1 MREKK
6 GITLVALVVTIVILI
21 ILAVIAINFLFGEN
35 GLIDRAKQARFYH
48 IISSLEEIA
57 QIKGTDVYLYGKT
70 IYEAIPNYG
79 ALSEEEKNTIVKEI
93 PTLNEAVYKATGETV
108 YDRDLYWL
116 NTEENLKDNKKYIID
131 MNTLQ
136 VYDYEGDV
144 FLNARWHTLNIGIS
158 IDDGEDG
165 GESGEGGE
173 IPDGYMRIH
182 LDYPEDSTD
191 RQWRIGRPG
200 ETRTDGDLIWQD
212 YTGPILVKI
221 DDIKNIW
228 IRYNLKGVEVVQAP
242 SGTLAVDIRVN
253 PLAPYQEKVTVD
265 VYFEPGSTNQK
276 VKVGNGGWRVYEG
289 PFEVTENC
297 TIEAMAE
304 KEMEVTDQNGNSL
317 GTTTIKGK
325 DSYKITNIGEEP
337 INQNLPAPI
346 IDDIGNQGGEE
357 KTTARVTY
365 PQDQGNIRKVY
376 KINSGLEQDYVGDI
390 KINEWGTE
398 LIAYYYTE
406 SGDKSPEARKTFND
420 PTVLNVDIFYQP
432 NPALDDS
439 IKETTVEIDYSNEA
453 ESKTYKID
461 NGQEQDY
468 TGPFKITQDC
478 TITAYAKKT
487 GVTTATDVAVIKFKV
502 PQQVVLQAPRFSQ
515 ANNQDNTE
523 ATVTITYDTK
533 ATIKKYS
540 VNAGELQDYTT
551 PIENLKDGDVVY
563 AYCEDEEGNS
573 ADGTYTVNLQTT
585 TPPGQQ
591 LQAPRFSQ
599 ANNADNTLATV
610 TITYDTKAVIKQYKV
625 NNGGMQ
631 DYTTPIENLKDGD
644 IVYAYCE
651 DAEGN
656 SADGTYTVD
665 LQTTPTQLQAPRFSQ
680 TNNQDNTLATV
691 TITYDT
697 KATIKK
703 YNINGGNLQDYT
715 VPIENLKDGDVVYAY
730 CEDAEGN
737 SADGTYTVDLQTTP
751 TQLQAPTFSQAN
763 NSDNTSATVTIT
775 YDTKATLKKYNVNG
789 GNLQDYTVP
798 IENLKDG
805 DVVYAYCEDAEGN
818 SADGTYTVDLQTTTP
833 PTQQFQAPII
843 SPSYASDNSKVTINI
858 RYDSNAVTKKYS
870 IDGGELKDYTGP
882 FEVTENGTVIY
893 AVNTSSEGEQK
904 DTTYTVS
911 GIIKKLDVK
920 ISVNP
925 DTTDEVEKVT
935 VTIDYDEEATEK
947 VYSINSGA
955 SQNYTGPFEVTENCT
970 IVAEAKATDAYGKDT
985 KQITNLPQGLA
996 APVISMTKTTE
1007 TEGEVA
1013 NITITYDK
1021 RSISNTYSINT
1032 DAMQNYTS
1040 GFQVR
1045 ENGTVINAY
1054 SVDKFGNTATAQ
1066 YVVNDLVRYLLIDK
1080 GKYYWILLPYPE
1092 NSINRQYKYKEDGVW
1107 KAYKEDGFILVKS
1120 EYEDELIQGGKP
1132 IKLEVEPGRYV
1143 DFDGHWY
1150 ILDSD
1155 PQKLQEDIYMKW
1167 DDPDNGSTPRVPL
1180 QILAMPAPPEKT
1192 DKVDV
1197 FIIYPA
1203 TATAK
1208 QYKIDDGA
1216 YQNYTGKLEIT
1227 KNNTTI
1233 TAKTQYSD
1241 GSWSEEVSYTVTNI
1255 DENIAPEGIVEIN
1268 AEPKEWTKDN
1278 VTVTISYNPN
1288 STVLKKKYKI
1298 GTGSWQ
1304 YTDEYSVTLTIDENT
1319 TIYAALEN
1327 AAGESSEAVVYN
1339 VENIDKEKP
1348 VISSFT
1354 ATNVTENSI
1363 TVEVQATD
1371 EGSGLA
1377 DIGTYKYYQDG
1388 TLKATIEGNIYTF
1401 ENLEA
1406 STSYML
1412 RVEVFDKAG
1421 NMKDTTT
1428 TVATLAPPDYVDSV
1442 VTSSP
1447 KLSDGMTPVKWTGT
1461 NWVKTDSTDPDW
1473 YNYTEKKWANVVLG
1487 DSKFN
1492 GNVLDETKPYSML
1505 VWIPRYAYQITS
1517 MYHQSGTGAGNINIV
1532 FIDTANQNKDK
1543 TKTYSENYPS
1553 YTTGSGMSDYVV
1565 HPAFNFGTTKLPGF
1579 WVGKYE
1585 TSNTN
1590 CTTTASTGNVA
1601 YTGKEV
1607 VTIRPNVTSWRYITG
1622 NNIFT
1627 VCTELNREEN
1637 PYGLNIDD
1645 NVVDPHLMK
1654 NTEWGAVAYLSK
1666 SEYGKKTE
1674 EVWKNTSSS
1683 YITGSAGTTVSSGTT
1698 NAYNTTNGMKASTTG
1713 NIYGVYDMS
1722 GGADEYVAAYID
1734 NGNLNLNSGSI
1745 LVNAPSKYKDVYNI
1759 ENTDSALENY
1769 EVATPKDGYYGD
1781 AIWETSNEHDSYA
1794 SWYLDKS
1801 YMPYKSYPF
1810 LTRGGHCT
1818 ANPITA
1824 AGVFSFSGNNGQLY
1838 NPRHLQFPR
1847 GHSSSFRLTLH
1858 LEICIWKADT
1868 CLFYYKNITIS

>member
-1 MREKK
+1 MRGKK

-656 SADGTYTVD
+656 SADGTYTVN

-737 SADGTYTVDLQTTP
+737 SADGTYTV
-751 TQLQAPTFSQAN
+751 N
-763 NSDNTSATVTIT
+763 
-775 YDTKATLKKYNVNG
+775 
-789 GNLQDYTVP
+789 
-798 IENLKDG
+798 
-805 DVVYAYCEDAEGN
+805 
-818 SADGTYTVDLQTTTP
+818 LQTTTP

-843 SPSYASDNSKVTINI
+843 SPNYAPDNSKVTINI

-1304 YTDEYSVTLTIDENT
+1304 YTDEYSVTLTIDKNT

-1339 VENIDKEKP
+1339 VENIDKDDP
-1348 VISSFT
+1348 VISNFS
-1354 ATNVTENSI
+1354 ATNVTEDSI
-1363 TVEVQATD
+1363 TVQVEATD

-1377 DIGTYKYYQDG
+1377 DIGTYKYYLDG
-1388 TLKATIEGNIYTF
+1388 ALKATTEANTYTF
-1401 ENLEA
+1401 EGLEA
-1406 STSYML
+1406 STSYTL
-1412 RVEVFDKAG
+1412 RVEVFDKVG
-1421 NMKDTTT
+1421 NMEVSAINVTTKGLPIDEVLDIT
-1428 TVATLAPPDYVDSV
+1428 DNKKIYVEILSRKGEMILCNVLYNDETNGLQIISVDSV
-1442 VTSSP
+1442 EEVTLGSSIF
-1447 KLSDGMTPVKWTGT
+1447 T
-1461 NWVKTDSTDPDW
+1461 
-1473 YNYTEKKWANVVLG
+1473 
-1487 DSKFN
+1487 
-1492 GNVLDETKPYSML
+1492 
-1505 VWIPRYAYQITS
+1505 TS
-1517 MYHQSGTGAGNINIV
+1517 MNSYNKAIETLNEKAEEYNCYGNAYVDARCVGSNPTTPSAEAGMH
-1532 FIDTANQNKDK
+1532 
-1543 TKTYSENYPS
+1543 
-1553 YTTGSGMSDYVV
+1553 TTQ
-1565 HPAFNFGTTKLPGF
+1565 F
-1579 WVGKYE
+1579 
-1585 TSNTN
+1585 
-1590 CTTTASTGNVA
+1590 
-1601 YTGKEV
+1601 
-1607 VTIRPNVTSWRYITG
+1607 
-1622 NNIFT
+1622 
-1627 VCTELNREEN
+1627 
-1637 PYGLNIDD
+1637 
-1645 NVVDPHLMK
+1645 
-1654 NTEWGAVAYLSK
+1654 
-1666 SEYGKKTE
+1666 
-1674 EVWKNTSSS
+1674 SSS
-1683 YITGSAGTTVSSGTT
+1683 YSGKLRDTDTNYESDYDQMTALGIASTNNDYWLASRYVNYNSYSHNSSFYVRFMNSTGSLAYNFEYLCRVNSRGGTNAGSYSRGFRPVFHLKSGIKITGG
-1698 NAYNTTNGMKASTTG
+1698 
-1713 NIYGVYDMS
+1713 D
-1722 GGADEYVAAYID
+1722 
-1734 NGNLNLNSGSI
+1734 GS
-1745 LVNAPSKYKDVYNI
+1745 LR
-1759 ENTDSALENY
+1759 L
-1769 EVATPKDGYYGD
+1769 
-1781 AIWETSNEHDSYA
+1781 
-1794 SWYLDKS
+1794 
-1801 YMPYKSYPF
+1801 PY
-1810 LTRGGHCT
+1810 
-1818 ANPITA
+1818 
-1824 AGVFSFSGNNGQLY
+1824 
-1838 NPRHLQFPR
+1838 
-1847 GHSSSFRLTLH
+1847 TLG
-1858 LEICIWKADT
+1858 L
-1868 CLFYYKNITIS
+1868 

>member
-1 MREKK
+1 MRGKK

-21 ILAVIAINFLFGEN
+21 ILAVIGINFLFGED
-35 GLIDRAKQARFYH
+35 GLIDRSKQARFYY
-48 IISSLEEIA
+48 IISSLEEVA
-57 QIKGTDVYLYGKT
+57 QIQSAETYLSDKT
-70 IYEAIPNYG
+70 IYEVIPNYG
-79 ALSEEEKNTIVKEI
+79 ALSEEEKDKIIKEI

-116 NTEENLKDNKKYIID
+116 NKEGVLNNNKEYIID
-131 MNTLQ
+131 MDTLQ
-136 VYDYEGDV
+136 VYDYVGDV
-144 FLNARWHTLNIGIS
+144 FLKKRWHTLNIGIS
-158 IDDGEDG
+158 IDDGEDSG
-165 GESGEGGE
+165 GSEGEE

-182 LDYPEDSTD
+182 LEYPENSTD

-200 ETRTDGDLIWQD
+200 ETRTDGDLVWQD

-253 PLAPYQEKVTVD
+253 PTAPYQEKVTVD

-304 KEMEVTDQNGNSL
+304 KEMEITDQNGNSL

-325 DSYKITNIGEEP
+325 DSYKITNIGEKT
-337 INQNLPAPI
+337 INKNLPAPI
-346 IDDIGNQGGEE
+346 IDDVGNQGGEE

-365 PQDQGNIRKVY
+365 PSDQGNIRKVY
-376 KINSGLEQDYVGDI
+376 KINSGIEQEYVGDI
-390 KINEWGTE
+390 KIEEWGTE
-398 LIAYYYTE
+398 IIAYYYTE
-406 SGDKSPEARKTFND
+406 SGDKSPEARRTFND
-420 PTVLNVDIFYQP
+420 PTKLEVEIFVQP

-439 IKETTVEIDYSNEA
+439 IKETTVEIDYSDEA

-468 TGPFKITQDC
+468 TGSFKVTKDC

-487 GVTTATDVAVIKFKV
+487 GVATATDVAVIKFKA
-502 PQQVVLQAPRFSQ
+502 PQQVVLQAPRFSQQNNQDNTEATVTITYDAKATIKKYSINGADLQDYTAPIEKLKDGDVVYAYCEDVEGNSADGTYTVNIQTTTPPTQQLQAPQFSQ

-523 ATVTITYDTK
+523 ATVTITYDPK
-533 ATIKKYS
+533 AT
-540 VNAGELQDYTT
+540 V
-551 PIENLKDGDVVY
+551 
-563 AYCEDEEGNS
+563 
-573 ADGTYTVNLQTT
+573 
-585 TPPGQQ
+585 
-591 LQAPRFSQ
+591 
-599 ANNADNTLATV
+599 
-610 TITYDTKAVIKQYKV
+610 
-625 NNGGMQ
+625 
-631 DYTTPIENLKDGD
+631 
-644 IVYAYCE
+644 
-651 DAEGN
+651 
-656 SADGTYTVD
+656 
-665 LQTTPTQLQAPRFSQ
+665 
-680 TNNQDNTLATV
+680 
-691 TITYDT
+691 
-697 KATIKK
+697 KK
-703 YNINGGNLQDYT
+703 YNVNGGNLQNYT

-737 SADGTYTVDLQTTP
+737 SADGTYTVNIQTTTP
-751 TQLQAPTFSQAN
+751 PVQQLQAPQFSQAN
-763 NSDNTSATVTIT
+763 NQDNTLATVTIT
-775 YDTKATLKKYNVNG
+775 YDPKATVKKYNVNG
-789 GNLQDYTVP
+789 GNLLDYTVP

-805 DVVYAYCEDAEGN
+805 DIVYAYCEDAEGN
-818 SADGTYTVDLQTTTP
+818 NADGTYKVNIQTTQP

-858 RYDSNAVTKKYS
+858 KYDNNAVTKKYS

-882 FEVTENGTVIY
+882 FEVTKNGTVIY

-904 DTTYTVS
+904 DATYTVS

-925 DTTDEVEKVT
+925 DTTEEVEKVT

-947 VYSINSGA
+947 TYSINSGA

-1007 TEGEVA
+1007 TEGKVA

-1054 SVDKFGNTATAQ
+1054 SVDKFGNTATSQ

-1092 NSINRQYKYKEDGVW
+1092 QAINKQYKYKEDGVW

-1167 DDPDNGSTPRVPL
+1167 DDPNNGSTPKVPL

-1203 TATAK
+1203 TATKK
-1208 QYKIDDGA
+1208 QYKIDDGT
-1216 YQNYTGKLEIT
+1216 YQDYTGKLEIT
-1227 KNNTTI
+1227 KNNTKI

-1298 GTGSWQ
+1298 GTGNWQ
-1304 YTDEYSVTLTIDENT
+1304 YTDEYSLTLTIDENT

-1327 AAGESSEAVVYN
+1327 AAGQSSEAVVYN

-1354 ATNVTENSI
+1354 ATNVTEDSI
-1363 TVEVQATD
+1363 TVQVEATD
-1371 EGSGLA
+1371 AGSGLA
-1377 DIGTYKYYQDG
+1377 DTGTYKYYQDG
-1388 TLKATIEGNIYTF
+1388 ALKATTEGNTYTF
-1401 ENLEA
+1401 EGLTA
-1406 STSYML
+1406 STSYTL
-1412 RVEVFDKAG
+1412 RVEVFDKVG
-1421 NMKDTTT
+1421 NIKDTTT

-1461 NWVKTDSTDPDW
+1461 NWVKTDSTDSEW
-1473 YNYTEKKWANVVLG
+1473 YNYAEKKWANVVLG
-1487 DSKFN
+1487 DSTFD

-1517 MYHQSGTGAGNINIV
+1517 MYHEGGVGAGNINIV

-1565 HPAFNFGTTKLPGF
+1565 HPAFNFGTTKLSGF

-1590 CTTTASTGNVA
+1590 CTTTASTGA
-1601 YTGKEV
+1601 ASYTGNEV
-1607 VTIRPNVTSWRYITG
+1607 ATIRPNVTSWRKI
-1622 NNIFT
+1622 NISNMFT
-1627 VCTELNREEN
+1627 VCTELNKTGN
-1637 PYGLNIDD
+1637 PYGLNSSD
-1645 NVVDPHLMK
+1645 NIVDPHMMK
-1654 NTEWGAVAYLSK
+1654 NTEWGAVAYLSQNTK
-1666 SEYGKKTE
+1666 YGKGS
-1674 EVWKNTSSS
+1674 EVWINPNSNF
-1683 YITGSAGTTVSSGTT
+1683 ITGQAGSSVSTTQTTLT
-1698 NAYNTTNGMKASTTG
+1698 NAYNTSKGMQASTTG
-1713 NIYGVYDMS
+1713 NTYGVYDMS
-1722 GGADEYVAAYID
+1722 GGAAEDVAAYVDTKDTSTQVFISSL
-1734 NGNLNLNSGSI
+1734 LN
-1745 LVNAPSKYKDVYNI
+1745 AKDKYKDVYRTGT
-1759 ENTDSALENY
+1759 TDKSINNY
-1769 EVATPKDGYYGD
+1769 NVSTPVNGKYGD
-1781 AIWETSNEHDSYA
+1781 AIYETSNGSL
-1794 SWYLDKS
+1794 SWYSNNVLF
-1801 YMPYKSYPF
+1801 PETYKKCF
-1810 LTRGGHCT
+1810 ERGGFYYST
-1818 ANPITA
+1818 S
-1824 AGVFSFSGNNGQLY
+1824 AGLFTYSSSGGGTQN
-1838 NPRHLQFPR
+1838 
-1847 GHSSSFRLTLH
+1847 SSFR
-1858 LEICIWKADT
+1858 IV
-1868 CLFYYKNITIS
+1868 ISII